1 LHRDQWRIIW
11 LTGVMSTYT
20 ETLGRAMVDSDV
32 ATRINLSMLECLAN
46 GGDTRPRVKN
56 EVLAVTLLAR
66 ELDYDHALIR
76 LSLSMG
82 FETGPER
89 FETPEAERNRLRHA
103 LAGLGPMWA
112 DFMRRG
118 TESNGLAA

>member
-1 LHRDQWRIIW
+1 
-11 LTGVMSTYT
+11 MSTYT
-20 ETLGRAMVDSDV
+20 ETLGRAMVDNDV
-32 ATRINLSMLECLAN
+32 AKRINLTMLECLA
-46 GGDTRPRVKN
+46 GGGAAPCRKKN
-56 EVLAVTLLAR
+56 EGLAVALLAR
-66 ELDYDHALIR
+66 SLDYDRALIQ

-82 FETGPER
+82 FEPGPQM
-89 FETPEAERNRLRHA
+89 FEAPEAERNRLRHA

>member
-1 LHRDQWRIIW
+1 
-11 LTGVMSTYT
+11 LTGAMSTYT
-20 ETLGRAMVDSDV
+20 ETLGRAMVDNDV
-32 ATRINLSMLECLAN
+32 AKRINLTMLECLAS
-46 GGDTRPRVKN
+46 GGATPPRDKN
-56 EVLAVTLLAR
+56 EGLAVPLLAR
-66 ELDYDHALIR
+66 ALDYDHALIR

-82 FETGPER
+82 FETGPQK